1 MHYSGDNNIY
11 LITKLEK
18 VGFKDK
24 NCINCL
30 IFAEKLDCS
39 KDVIENLILVEN

>member
-1 MHYSGDNNIY
+1 MHYSGDKNIY

-24 NCINCL
+24 DCINYFK
-30 IFAEKLDCS
+30 FAAKLDCS
-39 KDVIENLILVEN
+39 KDVIEN